1 MVVQEIGKAII
12 HFWKIISYNNR
23 KLILGYCMDHIIL
36 DNNILHFSRGTIEEI
51 MAEGNNL
58 LVTVSYRECRNCN
71 QSEEKIRLVVGN
83 STVVVDESGYRV
95 SENELVEGMVIN
107 ANYSAA
113 MTRSIPPQAVAYLIR
128 IVSRPEALNVTIGR
142 IIDVDRQNRSIT
154 TISDRN
160 MSSVIRFIVPEDA
173 VIQNLLG
180 RPIRFS
186 ELVPGLRVRVH
197 HAEFM
202 TASIPPQ
209 TTAFEIR
216 VIR

>member
-1 MVVQEIGKAII
+1 MDYII
-12 HFWKIISYNNR
+12 Q
-23 KLILGYCMDHIIL
+23 

-51 MAEGNNL
+51 TSEGNNL
-58 LVTVSYRECRNCN
+58 LVTVSYTECRNCN

-83 STVVVDESGYRV
+83 HTVVVDESGYRV
-95 SENELVEGMVIN
+95 SENALVEGMVIN
-107 ANYSAA
+107 ANYSAT

-128 IVSRPEALNVTIGR
+128 IVSRPEAENVTIGR

-160 MSSVIRFIVPEDA
+160 LSGVIRFIVPEDA